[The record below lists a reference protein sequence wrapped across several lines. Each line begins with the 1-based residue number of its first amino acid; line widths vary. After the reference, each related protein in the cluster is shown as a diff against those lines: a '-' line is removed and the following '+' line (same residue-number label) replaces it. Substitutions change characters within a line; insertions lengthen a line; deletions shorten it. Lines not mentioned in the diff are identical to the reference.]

1 MAKMVSSYSIQN
13 LIQST
18 EYLLK
23 LTCSLRDEINNLE
36 TAREEVRNQQ
46 KVATKQ
52 GSLVK
57 KMTNYMSEELERI
70 ELSNSNEQ
78 KNSSQTS
85 EFSNEIDKF
94 SVTESKLRVLR
105 ERLAEFIEGDDA
117 ESLKAADRSLSIEL
131 KQYESFLLTL
141 TTSLNEKIPSL
152 EKISDT
158 VIAAALA
165 NGSRSLR
172 STSRAQ
178 RNPMLLFLLAGSF
191 LLRFDTRRFVGL
203 LFHEPP
209 RRTR

>member
-1 MAKMVSSYSIQN
+1 MAKMVSSYSIRN

-23 LTCSLRDEINNLE
+23 LTRSLNDEINNLE
-36 TAREEVRNQQ
+36 TIRDEVRNQQ
-46 KVATKQ
+46 KVASKQ

-70 ELSNSNEQ
+70 ELSYSNEQ
-78 KNSSQTS
+78 KNSSKTS

-152 EKISDT
+152 EKISDR
-158 VIAAALA
+158 IKAEKRESEQQKL
-165 NGSRSLR
+165 
-172 STSRAQ
+172 
-178 RNPMLLFLLAGSF
+178 
-191 LLRFDTRRFVGL
+191 LLREMIE
-203 LFHEPP
+203 LFNNEIEDLEEALKEIKE
-209 RRTR
+209 